1 MAEAA
6 AMKMEIDDIAECP
19 VCTEVYSEPKVLPCI
34 HTFCL
39 KCLEGWSKD
48 KKPGDQVSCP
58 LCRNEFT
65 VPDGGLEKLSKNN
78 FVAKLL
84 EVNLIV
90 GNDKPI
96 SNNYCDL
103 YSEVKIQM
111 R

>member
-6 AMKMEIDDIAECP
+6 AMKMEFKDIAESP
-19 VCTEVYSEPKVLPCI
+19 ICTEVYSEPKVLPYI

-48 KKPGDQVSCP
+48 KNPGDQVSCP
-58 LCRNEFT
+58 LCRMEFT
-65 VPDGGLEKLSKNN
+65 VPDGRLEKLPKNY

-84 EVNLIV
+84 EVKLIA
-90 GNDKPI
+90 GNDKSI
-96 SNNYCDL
+96 SIYIIIVNY
-103 YSEVKIQM
+103 VV